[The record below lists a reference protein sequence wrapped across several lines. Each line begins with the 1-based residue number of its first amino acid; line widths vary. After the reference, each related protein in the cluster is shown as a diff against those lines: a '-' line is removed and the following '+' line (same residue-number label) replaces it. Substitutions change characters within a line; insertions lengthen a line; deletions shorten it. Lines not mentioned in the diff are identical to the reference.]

1 MLNSA
6 FSRVV
11 QHPLTSPQPI
21 HGKSSPMLPSS
32 ASSGGNRSPERGP
45 LERDLSVKQWS
56 ISTYLPSHT
65 ELITY
70 CESWECSSSI
80 MLNPAGNLAVTC
92 LNFITSHTVHHPF
105 LNSSSLDLCDSSLL
119 VFQQPFRLL
128 LLTLLSSLL
137 SFTDHLA
144 VCTPQYLFLVLC
156 SPVSLCNLFL
166 GGGSPSHWGPGYCR
180 CVDNS
185 SISWVWTEYQ
195 PVAHQPIEY
204 TPNLSSP
211 TYLNRTLSPWN
222 LGDHCLASGMN
233 ATIQSGAHARTL
245 FTCFYLPAHLPCQAF
260 I

>member
-11 QHPLTSPQPI
+11 QHPLTSPQPV
-21 HGKSSPMLPSS
+21 HGKSSPMPPRSV
-32 ASSGGNRSPERGP
+32 SSGGNRSPERGP
-45 LERDLSVKQWS
+45 LEGDLSVKQWS
-56 ISTYLPSHT
+56 ISTCLPSHT

-80 MLNPAGNLAVTC
+80 MLNLVDTLAVTC

-119 VFQQPFRLL
+119 VFQQPLRLL

-144 VCTPQYLFLVLC
+144 VCTSQYLFLVLC

-166 GGGSPSHWGPGYCR
+166 GVLLHTGALGITDVLITPASLESGL
-180 CVDNS
+180 
-185 SISWVWTEYQ
+185 SI
-195 PVAHQPIEY
+195 
-204 TPNLSSP
+204 NLLP
-211 TYLNRTLSPWN
+211 TSLQDILQIS
-222 LGDHCLASGMN
+222 
-233 ATIQSGAHARTL
+233 
-245 FTCFYLPAHLPCQAF
+245 QAQL